1 MVYMRVRVVFTS
13 EHRAASAC
21 SESSWCLSR
30 LLAVS
35 SLDITS
41 PLSRPSLS
49 LSDSA
54 SAVTWVL
61 ARSVASHRDDSTIY
75 TSTQRRD
82 TGYRGRVQSGHHHPA
97 SLSLSDSMSAVTWVI
112 ARSAASHI
120 DDSTI
125 YTSTPTRRVLTQVP

>member
-1 MVYMRVRVVFTS
+1 MRVRVVFTS

-61 ARSVASHRDDSTIY
+61 ARSAASHR
-75 TSTQRRD
+75 
-82 TGYRGRVQSGHHHPA
+82 
-97 SLSLSDSMSAVTWVI
+97 
-112 ARSAASHI
+112 

>member
-1 MVYMRVRVVFTS
+1 MRVRVVFTS
-13 EHRAASAC
+13 EHREASVC

-41 PLSRPSLS
+41 PLSLPSLS

-61 ARSVASHRDDSTIY
+61 ARSAASHRDDSTIY

-82 TGYRGRVQSGHHHPA
+82 TGYRDRVQSGHHHPA
-97 SLSLSDSMSAVTWVI
+97 SLSLSDSMSAVTWVL

-120 DDSTI
+120 D
-125 YTSTPTRRVLTQVP
+125 

>member
-1 MVYMRVRVVFTS
+1 MRVRVVFTS

-41 PLSRPSLS
+41 PLSLPSLS

-61 ARSVASHRDDSTIY
+61 ARSAASHR
-75 TSTQRRD
+75 
-82 TGYRGRVQSGHHHPA
+82 
-97 SLSLSDSMSAVTWVI
+97 
-112 ARSAASHI
+112 